1 MGITFEFIP
10 IFITLMLIVFN
21 KVAAKNLIILKY
33 KNQLLPTRIWICMNY
48 NYRIRNFSPS
58 FL

>member
-10 IFITLMLIVFN
+10 FFITLMLIVFN

-33 KNQLLPTRIWICMNY
+33 
-48 NYRIRNFSPS
+48 
-58 FL
+58 